1 MISASHGTADTPRAH
16 ITNMAALE
24 CLRDI
29 GLDQEIRS
37 MATKGHCMQH
47 TRWCYSMAGEELA
60 RIPSWGND
68 PRRKGDY
75 ELASPCDPVDIPQTL
90 LEPVLTRFASHHGFV
105 VRFNTKLVSWKHDP
119 SDAKYLVNV
128 WDDLSKIHFSIR
140 TKYIFGAD
148 GARSLTIKTLQIP
161 LIAKS
166 GGGLAINVL
175 VKADL
180 SHLME
185 HRSGNLHWLMQPD
198 IDHPEFGW
206 MGIARMVKPWFEW
219 IFILFPSPGFDAS
232 VPISNEAYKGRIQ
245 TLIGDDTNVDILSVS
260 RWYINDIVAERYSE
274 GNIFCLGDAV
284 HRHPPMNGLGS
295 NTCIQDAFNLAWK
308 VAYVEKGLA
317 GRSLLDT
324 YNTERQ
330 PVGVSIV
337 SQANDS
343 FRKHSAVWKSL
354 GMMEQ
359 TVEERSNVFKLLL
372 SPTGEGRKARESFR
386 QAITAT
392 AHEFHGLGIEMN
404 QLYSSSC
411 IYVKDEPLPY
421 CPSERAAEDDV
432 AYYDPSTYPGRRL
445 PHAWLNRAIPSKM
458 VSTIDLAG
466 HGAFTILTGPGGMLW
481 KEAAKAVAAARGCEI
496 KVWSVGFRQAWEDVY
511 FDWDRLRGV
520 EESGAVLVRP
530 DRFVAWRARE
540 VPNDLDSCVEKLS
553 EVMRV
558 ILGPGDT

>member
-1 MISASHGTADTPRAH
+1 
-16 ITNMAALE
+16 
-24 CLRDI
+24 
-29 GLDQEIRS
+29 
-37 MATKGHCMQH
+37 
-47 TRWCYSMAGEELA
+47 
-60 RIPSWGND
+60 
-68 PRRKGDY
+68 
-75 ELASPCDPVDIPQTL
+75 
-90 LEPVLTRFASHHGFV
+90 
-105 VRFNTKLVSWKHDP
+105 
-119 SDAKYLVNV
+119 
-128 WDDLSKIHFSIR
+128 
-140 TKYIFGAD
+140 
-148 GARSLTIKTLQIP
+148 
-161 LIAKS
+161 
-166 GGGLAINVL
+166 
-175 VKADL
+175 
-180 SHLME
+180 
-185 HRSGNLHWLMQPD
+185 
-198 IDHPEFGW
+198 
-206 MGIARMVKPWFEW
+206 
-219 IFILFPSPGFDAS
+219 
-232 VPISNEAYKGRIQ
+232 
-245 TLIGDDTNVDILSVS
+245 
-260 RWYINDIVAERYSE
+260 
-274 GNIFCLGDAV
+274 
-284 HRHPPMNGLGS
+284 MNGLGS

-343 FRKHSAVWKSL
+343 FRKHSAVWKSF

-445 PHAWLNRAIPSKM
+445 PHAWLNRAIPGKM

-481 KEAAKAVAAARGCEI
+481 KEAAKAVATARGCEI
-496 KVWSVGFRQAWEDVY
+496 KVWSVGFRQDWEDVY

-540 VPNDLDSCVEKLS
+540 VPNDLDTCVEKLS
-553 EVMRV
+553 EVMRA
-558 ILGPGDT
+558 ILGAGDT